1 MTPAAFDTRRRML
14 GLSVEE
20 TAEWCSANRVTVQ
33 RWIKG
38 QSRIDPKAIA
48 RLAALE
54 NGMIDAVDRAV
65 AMATGHTGPVPLIRY
80 RNQAG
85 VDAAPH
91 ATGLPL
97 GAHAM
102 LIGWVADALED
113 DGHDV
118 EMVWGEALDL
128 TPGYGI

>member
-1 MTPAAFDTRRRML
+1 M
-14 GLSVEE
+14 
-20 TAEWCSANRVTVQ
+20 
-33 RWIKG
+33 
-38 QSRIDPKAIA
+38 
-48 RLAALE
+48 RLWSE
-54 NGMIDAVDRAV
+54 V
-65 AMATGHTGPVPLIRY
+65 
-80 RNQAG
+80 AG